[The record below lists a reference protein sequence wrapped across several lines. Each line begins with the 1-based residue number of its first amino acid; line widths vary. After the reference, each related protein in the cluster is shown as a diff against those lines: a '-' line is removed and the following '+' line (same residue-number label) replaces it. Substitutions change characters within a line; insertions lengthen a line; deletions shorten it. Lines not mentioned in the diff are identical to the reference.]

1 MNSYVQELIKDYDGD
16 NFESGEVKQLY
27 VKINPRNNIPK
38 IILCTK
44 ILSLAVINYS
54 IF

>member
-1 MNSYVQELIKDYDGD
+1 MGSEIGTKNSGSLS

-38 IILCTK
+38 IILCTN
-44 ILSLAVINYS
+44 ILSLVVTNYL